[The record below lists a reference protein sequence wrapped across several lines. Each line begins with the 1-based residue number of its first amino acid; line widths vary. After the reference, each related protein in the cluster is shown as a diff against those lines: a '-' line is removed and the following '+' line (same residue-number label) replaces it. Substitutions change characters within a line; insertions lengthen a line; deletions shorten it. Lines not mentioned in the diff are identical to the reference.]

1 MFSQPSIRF
10 LLQEMSKFITNVC
23 ELVIINILHFV
34 IIKTCKFDISRMI
47 RDPLCI
53 INNLSN
59 EIDYRYVT
67 FTYNDTREYLLT
79 SYTSTF
85 KNCINK

>member
-1 MFSQPSIRF
+1 
-10 LLQEMSKFITNVC
+10 
-23 ELVIINILHFV
+23 
-34 IIKTCKFDISRMI
+34 MI

-59 EIDYRYVT
+59 EIDYRYVI
-67 FTYNDTREYLLT
+67 FTYDDTREYIDLLT